1 MISLK
6 NTQICGAELMSLMIL
21 TRTEHWDN
29 YMYHY
34 ITICI
39 FVKHFDMPFKNR
51 DNNYDKT
58 YHVKSTEV
66 ISIRF

>member
-1 MISLK
+1 
-6 NTQICGAELMSLMIL
+6 
-21 TRTEHWDN
+21 
-29 YMYHY
+29 MYHY